1 MYTLTVH
8 NAEDH
13 PGRQFSDLINHL
25 KYLYNLP
32 SPKCYRETSRDIL
45 NNNLPNNLRFR
56 YTIMGWILEVEE
68 TEDQVNNV
76 EMEKVIFI
84 LIKLS
89 QEEFKPN
96 GKVLMIKV
104 KKTGPKSL
112 QQICLEVIR

>member
-25 KYLYNLP
+25 KYLFNSP

-45 NNNLPNNLRFR
+45 NNNLPNNLRYRF
-56 YTIMGWILEVEE
+56 TIMGIDTL
-68 TEDQVNNV
+68 TTKVNNV
-76 EMEKVIFI
+76 EMEKVLFI

-89 QEEFKPN
+89 QEEFKSI

>member
-32 SPKCYRETSRDIL
+32 SPKCFSETSRDIL

-56 YTIMGWILEVEE
+56 YTIMGIDTL
-68 TEDQVNNV
+68 TTKVNNV
-76 EMEKVIFI
+76 EMEKVLFI

-104 KKTGPKSL
+104 KKTGLKSL